1 MLTVVENFD
10 SDGILINAIK
20 RPVVILVDSMLG
32 SSIIEK
38 ECIFADVVS
47 QNFDIVARHKGHL
60 IHKFLTLSERPNSD
74 TFSSVSDSEND
85 DLPSQILE
93 PKRRFNGSLSQ
104 MLEQVQRLMVGF
116 DVDSSSTLEIAV
128 IAYQEVKKAYFP
140 NQRHP
145 TQVFRHT
152 YKYNYVPPGFYASKA
167 AMDAHLVSQN
177 QEALRK
183 HGFEDFA
190 ELFVPSQA
198 CRTNEDVIISS
209 LNIEDNSKILNY
221 KKKYIEPLIERAIS
235 PNRVVE
241 LTS

>member
-10 SDGILINAIK
+10 SDGILVNAIK

-32 SSIIEK
+32 SPVIEK
-38 ECIFADVVS
+38 EGIFADVVK

-60 IHKFLTLSERPNSD
+60 VHKFLTLSERPNSD

-85 DLPSQILE
+85 ELLG
-93 PKRRFNGSLSQ
+93 R
-104 MLEQVQRLMVGF
+104 VQELMDCF

-128 IAYQEVKKAYFP
+128 IAYQEVKMAYFP
-140 NQRHP
+140 NQHHP
-145 TQVFRHT
+145 KQVFGHT
-152 YKYNYVPPGFYASKA
+152 YRYGHVPPGFYVSKA
-167 AMDAHLVSQN
+167 AMDAHLVSQS

-198 CRTNEDVIISS
+198 YRTNESVIISS

-221 KKKYIEPLIERAIS
+221 KKKYIEPLLERAIS
-235 PNRVVE
+235 PKRVID
-241 LTS
+241 LTF